1 MDTFQVTDE
10 GVGIIRVDAQTT
22 LMRRAMA
29 EAICNEVDRVAD
41 GYVEFKIL
49 MNLGAISRGTPAAGW
64 YTVRRLKQYPMTALA
79 LFRANRFMQGMAGAV
94 LGLAR
99 FRNFALFDDEAE
111 ARKWLEAAPLEENP
125 ERSPGR
131 SRAVASAAAGG
142 VLAVSWLARRRQ
154 RRPG

>member
-41 GYVEFKIL
+41 GYDEFKIL

-79 LFRANRFMQGMAGAV
+79 LFRANRFMQGMAGVV

-99 FRNFALFDDEAE
+99 FRSFALFDDEAE
-111 ARKWLEAAPLEENP
+111 ARKWLEAAPLEDP
-125 ERSPGR
+125 GRSPGR
-131 SRAVASAAAGG
+131 SRVVASAAAGG
-142 VLAVSWLARRRQ
+142 VLAVSWLALRRQ